1 MSGRP
6 RQPASALIALLTTF
20 VRLFP
25 RNTESKLAWVLLGVV
40 NVIVW
45 TLIGTLGGFVLAF
58 FTFYLEPQGPT
69 QGRVA
74 IAVFLVSVFACIVA
88 GFVIAIKGY
97 RRKTAA
103 MGVR

>member
-1 MSGRP
+1 MAGPP
-6 RQPASALIALLTTF
+6 RQPAGALIALLATF
-20 VRLFP
+20 VQLFP
-25 RNTESKLAWVLLGVV
+25 RNTESKLAWALLGVV
-40 NVIVW
+40 NVILW

-74 IAVFLVSVFACIVA
+74 IAVFFISVFACIVA
-88 GFVIAIKGY
+88 GLVVAIKGY

>member
-1 MSGRP
+1 M
-6 RQPASALIALLTTF
+6 IALLSAF
-20 VRLFP
+20 VQLFP
-25 RNTESKLAWVLLGVV
+25 RNTESRLAWALLGAV
-40 NVIVW
+40 NVVLW

-74 IAVFLVSVFACIVA
+74 IAVFFLSVIACVIT
-88 GFVIAIKGY
+88 GFVVAVKGY

-103 MGVR
+103 TAIR

>member
-1 MSGRP
+1 M
-6 RQPASALIALLTTF
+6 
-20 VRLFP
+20 FP
-25 RNTESKLAWVLLGVV
+25 KHTKSRLAWALLGVV
-40 NVIVW
+40 NVILW

-74 IAVFLVSVFACIVA
+74 VAVFAASVLACVIT
-88 GFVIAIKGY
+88 GFVVAIKGY

-103 MGVR
+103 TAAP